1 MLIAVAL
8 LIAVLAGNVA
18 ANLQRPGVKTGV
30 GFLERPAGC
39 GMSQTLISYGEQAT
53 YMSAFVVAL
62 LNTMLVTA
70 VAAMLATVLGF
81 VIGIARLSS
90 NDLVASAAGLY
101 VESFRNIPL
110 LILLLFWYF
119 AVLRPLPG
127 PRASLGL
134 GDLIFLNNR
143 GLFIPAPQLAE
154 GAAAVVAAAMAG
166 LALAVAIA
174 VAARLARI
182 RTGTRVHY
190 RWLAPGALFGLP
202 AAAWFI
208 AGPAVLWSIP
218 HLQGFNFIGGVAVT
232 PELFALTVGLS
243 IYSAAYIA
251 EIVRSGVQAIP
262 RGQIEAAR
270 SLGLSR
276 WQIAPDRDSAR
287 AAHHRPATRRLLR
300 DPAQSHAQLGHRL
313 SGPDARLR
321 WNSAQ
326 SDRPAGRR
334 HADRARDLSGL
345 GASDFESY
353 RDGEPVAAPVG
364 SLAMKTSPE
373 RRSSGDLLRFLRS
386 CVSAPLNVL
395 LTAALLAL
403 AFVALLWLV
412 RWAVVDAVWSGTS
425 GNDCAGHYGACW
437 IFLAPARRRFFG
449 GYPAPERWR
458 VVAAIALIGA
468 VALALRFTHRQLL
481 RLGPLVALLAAS
493 SVAVA
498 V

>member
-1 MLIAVAL
+1 LRGGARGAAIQLAVLIAVAL

-18 ANLQRPGVKTGV
+18 ANLQRLGVKTGF
-30 GFLERPAGC
+30 GFLERPAGFDI
-39 GMSQTLISYGEQAT
+39 SQTLISYGEQAT

-70 VAAMLATVLGF
+70 LAAMLATVLGF

-174 VAARLARI
+174 VAARRARI

-190 RWLAPGALFGLP
+190 RWLAPGALFCLP

-218 HLQGFNFIGGVAVT
+218 HLQGFNFIGGVAMT

-243 IYSAAYIA
+243 MYSAAYIA

-276 WQIAPDRDSAR
+276 WQIA
-287 AAHHRPATRRLLR
+287 RLIEI
-300 DPAQSHAQLGHRL
+300 P
-313 SGPDARLR
+313 
-321 WNSAQ
+321 
-326 SDRPAGRR
+326 
-334 HADRARDLSGL
+334 
-345 GASDFESY
+345 
-353 RDGEPVAAPVG
+353 
-364 SLAMKTSPE
+364 
-373 RRSSGDLLRFLRS
+373 
-386 CVSAPLNVL
+386 
-395 LTAALLAL
+395 
-403 AFVALLWLV
+403 
-412 RWAVVDAVWSGTS
+412 
-425 GNDCAGHYGACW
+425 
-437 IFLAPARRRFFG
+437 
-449 GYPAPERWR
+449 
-458 VVAAIALIGA
+458 
-468 VALALRFTHRQLL
+468 LALRIIVPPLGAYYVILL
-481 RLGPLVALLAAS
+481 KNTSLGSAIAYPDLMHVFAGTVLNQTGQPVEVMLITLATYLGLGLAISRATGLVNRWLRR
-493 SVAVA
+493 
-498 V
+498 

>member
-1 MLIAVAL
+1 LRGGARGAAIQLAVLIAVAL

-18 ANLQRPGVKTGV
+18 ANLQRLGVKTGF
-30 GFLERPAGC
+30 GFLERPAGFDI
-39 GMSQTLISYGEQAT
+39 SQTLISYGEQAT

-70 VAAMLATVLGF
+70 LAAMLATVLGF

-143 GLFIPAPQLAE
+143 GLFIPAPQFAE

-174 VAARLARI
+174 VAARRARI

-276 WQIAPDRDSAR
+276 WQIA
-287 AAHHRPATRRLLR
+287 RLIEI
-300 DPAQSHAQLGHRL
+300 P
-313 SGPDARLR
+313 
-321 WNSAQ
+321 
-326 SDRPAGRR
+326 
-334 HADRARDLSGL
+334 
-345 GASDFESY
+345 
-353 RDGEPVAAPVG
+353 
-364 SLAMKTSPE
+364 
-373 RRSSGDLLRFLRS
+373 
-386 CVSAPLNVL
+386 
-395 LTAALLAL
+395 
-403 AFVALLWLV
+403 
-412 RWAVVDAVWSGTS
+412 
-425 GNDCAGHYGACW
+425 
-437 IFLAPARRRFFG
+437 
-449 GYPAPERWR
+449 
-458 VVAAIALIGA
+458 
-468 VALALRFTHRQLL
+468 LALRIIVPPLGAYYVILL
-481 RLGPLVALLAAS
+481 KNTSLGSAIAYPDLMHVFAGTVLNQTGQPVEVMLITLATYLGLGLAISRATGLVNRWLRR
-493 SVAVA
+493 
-498 V
+498 

>member
-1 MLIAVAL
+1 LRGGARGAAIQLAVLIAVAL

-18 ANLQRPGVKTGV
+18 ANLQRLGVKTGF
-30 GFLERPAGC
+30 GFLERPAGFDI
-39 GMSQTLISYGEQAT
+39 SQTLISYGEQAT

-70 VAAMLATVLGF
+70 LAAMLATVLGF

-174 VAARLARI
+174 VAARRARI

-276 WQIAPDRDSAR
+276 WQIA
-287 AAHHRPATRRLLR
+287 RLIEI
-300 DPAQSHAQLGHRL
+300 P
-313 SGPDARLR
+313 
-321 WNSAQ
+321 
-326 SDRPAGRR
+326 
-334 HADRARDLSGL
+334 
-345 GASDFESY
+345 
-353 RDGEPVAAPVG
+353 
-364 SLAMKTSPE
+364 
-373 RRSSGDLLRFLRS
+373 
-386 CVSAPLNVL
+386 
-395 LTAALLAL
+395 
-403 AFVALLWLV
+403 
-412 RWAVVDAVWSGTS
+412 
-425 GNDCAGHYGACW
+425 
-437 IFLAPARRRFFG
+437 
-449 GYPAPERWR
+449 
-458 VVAAIALIGA
+458 
-468 VALALRFTHRQLL
+468 LALRIIVPPLGAYYVILL
-481 RLGPLVALLAAS
+481 KNTSLGSAIAYPDLMHVFAGTVLNQTGQPVEVMLITLATYLGLGLAISRATGLVNRWLRR
-493 SVAVA
+493 
-498 V
+498 

>member
-1 MLIAVAL
+1 LRGGARGAAIQLAVLIAVAL

-18 ANLQRPGVKTGV
+18 ANLQRLGVKTGF
-30 GFLERPAGC
+30 GFLERPAGFDI
-39 GMSQTLISYGEQAT
+39 SQTLISYGEQAT

-70 VAAMLATVLGF
+70 LAAMLATVLGF

-174 VAARLARI
+174 VAARRARI

-218 HLQGFNFIGGVAVT
+218 HLQGFNFIGGVAMT
-232 PELFALTVGLS
+232 PELFALAVGLS
-243 IYSAAYIA
+243 MYSAAYIA

-276 WQIAPDRDSAR
+276 WQIA
-287 AAHHRPATRRLLR
+287 RLIEI
-300 DPAQSHAQLGHRL
+300 P
-313 SGPDARLR
+313 
-321 WNSAQ
+321 
-326 SDRPAGRR
+326 
-334 HADRARDLSGL
+334 
-345 GASDFESY
+345 
-353 RDGEPVAAPVG
+353 
-364 SLAMKTSPE
+364 
-373 RRSSGDLLRFLRS
+373 
-386 CVSAPLNVL
+386 
-395 LTAALLAL
+395 
-403 AFVALLWLV
+403 
-412 RWAVVDAVWSGTS
+412 
-425 GNDCAGHYGACW
+425 
-437 IFLAPARRRFFG
+437 
-449 GYPAPERWR
+449 
-458 VVAAIALIGA
+458 
-468 VALALRFTHRQLL
+468 LALRIIVPPLGAYYVILL
-481 RLGPLVALLAAS
+481 KNTSLGSAIAYPDLMHVFAGTVLNQTGQPVEVMLITLATYLGLGLAISRATGLVNRWLRR
-493 SVAVA
+493 
-498 V
+498 

>member
-1 MLIAVAL
+1 MLRGGARGAAIQLAVLIAVAL

-18 ANLQRPGVKTGV
+18 ANLQRLGVKTGF
-30 GFLERPAGC
+30 GFLERPAGFDI
-39 GMSQTLISYGEQAT
+39 SQTLISYGEQAT

-70 VAAMLATVLGF
+70 LAAMLATVLGF

-174 VAARLARI
+174 VAARRARI

-262 RGQIEAAR
+262 RGQIEGAR

-276 WQIAPDRDSAR
+276 WQIA
-287 AAHHRPATRRLLR
+287 RLIEI
-300 DPAQSHAQLGHRL
+300 P
-313 SGPDARLR
+313 
-321 WNSAQ
+321 
-326 SDRPAGRR
+326 
-334 HADRARDLSGL
+334 
-345 GASDFESY
+345 
-353 RDGEPVAAPVG
+353 
-364 SLAMKTSPE
+364 
-373 RRSSGDLLRFLRS
+373 
-386 CVSAPLNVL
+386 
-395 LTAALLAL
+395 
-403 AFVALLWLV
+403 
-412 RWAVVDAVWSGTS
+412 
-425 GNDCAGHYGACW
+425 
-437 IFLAPARRRFFG
+437 
-449 GYPAPERWR
+449 
-458 VVAAIALIGA
+458 
-468 VALALRFTHRQLL
+468 LALRIIVPPLGAYYVILL
-481 RLGPLVALLAAS
+481 KNTSLGSAIAYPDLMHVFAGTVLNQTGQPVEVMLITLANYLGLGLAISRATVLVNRWLRR
-493 SVAVA
+493 
-498 V
+498 

>member
-1 MLIAVAL
+1 LRGGARGAAIQLAVLIAVAL

-18 ANLQRPGVKTGV
+18 ANLQRLGVKTGF
-30 GFLERPAGC
+30 GFLERPAGFDI
-39 GMSQTLISYGEQAT
+39 SQTLISYGEQAT

-70 VAAMLATVLGF
+70 LAAMLATVLGF

-174 VAARLARI
+174 VAARRARI

-251 EIVRSGVQAIP
+251 EIVRSGVQSIP

-276 WQIAPDRDSAR
+276 WQIA
-287 AAHHRPATRRLLR
+287 RLIEI
-300 DPAQSHAQLGHRL
+300 P
-313 SGPDARLR
+313 
-321 WNSAQ
+321 
-326 SDRPAGRR
+326 
-334 HADRARDLSGL
+334 
-345 GASDFESY
+345 
-353 RDGEPVAAPVG
+353 
-364 SLAMKTSPE
+364 
-373 RRSSGDLLRFLRS
+373 
-386 CVSAPLNVL
+386 
-395 LTAALLAL
+395 
-403 AFVALLWLV
+403 
-412 RWAVVDAVWSGTS
+412 
-425 GNDCAGHYGACW
+425 
-437 IFLAPARRRFFG
+437 
-449 GYPAPERWR
+449 
-458 VVAAIALIGA
+458 
-468 VALALRFTHRQLL
+468 LALRIIVPPLGAYYVILL
-481 RLGPLVALLAAS
+481 KNTSLGSAIAYPDLMHVFAGTVLNQTGQPVEVMLITLATYLGLGLAISRATGLVNRWLRR
-493 SVAVA
+493 
-498 V
+498 

>member
-1 MLIAVAL
+1 MRGGAQGAAIQLAVLIAVAL

-18 ANLQRPGVKTGV
+18 ANLQRLGVKTGF
-30 GFLERPAGC
+30 GFLERPAGFDI
-39 GMSQTLISYGEQAT
+39 SQTLISYGEQAT

-70 VAAMLATVLGF
+70 LAAMLATVLGF

-174 VAARLARI
+174 VAARRARI

-208 AGPAVLWSIP
+208 VGPAVLWSIP

-276 WQIAPDRDSAR
+276 WQIA
-287 AAHHRPATRRLLR
+287 RLIEI
-300 DPAQSHAQLGHRL
+300 P
-313 SGPDARLR
+313 
-321 WNSAQ
+321 
-326 SDRPAGRR
+326 
-334 HADRARDLSGL
+334 
-345 GASDFESY
+345 
-353 RDGEPVAAPVG
+353 
-364 SLAMKTSPE
+364 
-373 RRSSGDLLRFLRS
+373 
-386 CVSAPLNVL
+386 
-395 LTAALLAL
+395 
-403 AFVALLWLV
+403 
-412 RWAVVDAVWSGTS
+412 
-425 GNDCAGHYGACW
+425 
-437 IFLAPARRRFFG
+437 
-449 GYPAPERWR
+449 
-458 VVAAIALIGA
+458 
-468 VALALRFTHRQLL
+468 LALRIIVPPLGAYYVILL
-481 RLGPLVALLAAS
+481 KNTSLGSAIAYPDLMHVFAGTVLNQTGQPVEVMLITLATYLGLGLAISRATGLVNRWLRR
-493 SVAVA
+493 
-498 V
+498 

>member
-1 MLIAVAL
+1 LRGGARGAAIQLAVLIAVAL

-18 ANLQRPGVKTGV
+18 ANLQRLGVKTGF
-30 GFLERPAGC
+30 GFLERPAGFDI
-39 GMSQTLISYGEQAT
+39 SQTLISYGEQAT

-62 LNTMLVTA
+62 LNTMLVTSL
-70 VAAMLATVLGF
+70 AAMLATVLGF
-81 VIGIARLSS
+81 VVGIARLSS

-174 VAARLARI
+174 VAARRARI

-218 HLQGFNFIGGVAVT
+218 HLQGFNFIGGVAMT

-243 IYSAAYIA
+243 MYSAAYIA

-276 WQIAPDRDSAR
+276 WQIA
-287 AAHHRPATRRLLR
+287 RLIEI
-300 DPAQSHAQLGHRL
+300 P
-313 SGPDARLR
+313 
-321 WNSAQ
+321 
-326 SDRPAGRR
+326 
-334 HADRARDLSGL
+334 
-345 GASDFESY
+345 
-353 RDGEPVAAPVG
+353 
-364 SLAMKTSPE
+364 
-373 RRSSGDLLRFLRS
+373 
-386 CVSAPLNVL
+386 
-395 LTAALLAL
+395 
-403 AFVALLWLV
+403 
-412 RWAVVDAVWSGTS
+412 
-425 GNDCAGHYGACW
+425 
-437 IFLAPARRRFFG
+437 
-449 GYPAPERWR
+449 
-458 VVAAIALIGA
+458 
-468 VALALRFTHRQLL
+468 LALRIIVPPLGAYYVILL
-481 RLGPLVALLAAS
+481 KNTSLGSAIAYPDLMHVFAGTVLNQTGQPVEVMLITLATYLGLGLAISRATGLVNRWLRR
-493 SVAVA
+493 
-498 V
+498 

>member
-1 MLIAVAL
+1 VRGAAIQLAVLIAVAL

-18 ANLQRPGVKTGV
+18 ANLQRLGVKTGF
-30 GFLERPAGC
+30 GFLERPAGFDI
-39 GMSQTLISYGEQAT
+39 SQTLISYGEQAT

-62 LNTMLVTA
+62 LNTMLVTSL
-70 VAAMLATVLGF
+70 AAMLATVLGF

-174 VAARLARI
+174 VAARRARI

-276 WQIAPDRDSAR
+276 WQIA
-287 AAHHRPATRRLLR
+287 RLIEI
-300 DPAQSHAQLGHRL
+300 P
-313 SGPDARLR
+313 
-321 WNSAQ
+321 
-326 SDRPAGRR
+326 
-334 HADRARDLSGL
+334 
-345 GASDFESY
+345 
-353 RDGEPVAAPVG
+353 
-364 SLAMKTSPE
+364 
-373 RRSSGDLLRFLRS
+373 
-386 CVSAPLNVL
+386 
-395 LTAALLAL
+395 
-403 AFVALLWLV
+403 
-412 RWAVVDAVWSGTS
+412 
-425 GNDCAGHYGACW
+425 
-437 IFLAPARRRFFG
+437 
-449 GYPAPERWR
+449 
-458 VVAAIALIGA
+458 
-468 VALALRFTHRQLL
+468 LALRIIVPPLGAYYVILL
-481 RLGPLVALLAAS
+481 KNTSLGSAIAYPDLMHVFAGTVLNQTGQPVEVMLITLATYLGLGLAISRATGLVNRWLRR
-493 SVAVA
+493 
-498 V
+498 

>member
-1 MLIAVAL
+1 LRGGARGAAIQLAVLIAVAL

-18 ANLQRPGVKTGV
+18 ANLQRLGVKTGF
-30 GFLERPAGC
+30 GFLERPAGFDI
-39 GMSQTLISYGEQAT
+39 SQTLISYGEQAT

-70 VAAMLATVLGF
+70 LAAMLATVLGF

-174 VAARLARI
+174 VAARRARI

-218 HLQGFNFIGGVAVT
+218 HLQGFNFIGGVAMT

-243 IYSAAYIA
+243 MYSAAYIA

-276 WQIAPDRDSAR
+276 WQIA
-287 AAHHRPATRRLLR
+287 RLIEI
-300 DPAQSHAQLGHRL
+300 P
-313 SGPDARLR
+313 
-321 WNSAQ
+321 
-326 SDRPAGRR
+326 
-334 HADRARDLSGL
+334 
-345 GASDFESY
+345 
-353 RDGEPVAAPVG
+353 
-364 SLAMKTSPE
+364 
-373 RRSSGDLLRFLRS
+373 
-386 CVSAPLNVL
+386 
-395 LTAALLAL
+395 
-403 AFVALLWLV
+403 
-412 RWAVVDAVWSGTS
+412 
-425 GNDCAGHYGACW
+425 
-437 IFLAPARRRFFG
+437 
-449 GYPAPERWR
+449 
-458 VVAAIALIGA
+458 
-468 VALALRFTHRQLL
+468 LALRIIVPPLGAYYVILL
-481 RLGPLVALLAAS
+481 KNTSLGSAIAYPDLMHVFAGTVLNQTGQPVEVMLITLATYLGLGLAISRATGLVNRWLRR
-493 SVAVA
+493 
-498 V
+498 

>member
-1 MLIAVAL
+1 LRGGARGAAIQLAVLIAVAL

-18 ANLQRPGVKTGV
+18 ANLQRLGVKTGF
-30 GFLERPAGC
+30 GFLERPAGFDI
-39 GMSQTLISYGEQAT
+39 SQTLISYGEQAT

-70 VAAMLATVLGF
+70 LAAMLATVLGF

-110 LILLLFWYF
+110 LILLLLWYF

-174 VAARLARI
+174 VAARRARI

-190 RWLAPGALFGLP
+190 RWLAPGALFCLP

-276 WQIAPDRDSAR
+276 WQIA
-287 AAHHRPATRRLLR
+287 RLIEI
-300 DPAQSHAQLGHRL
+300 P
-313 SGPDARLR
+313 
-321 WNSAQ
+321 
-326 SDRPAGRR
+326 
-334 HADRARDLSGL
+334 
-345 GASDFESY
+345 
-353 RDGEPVAAPVG
+353 
-364 SLAMKTSPE
+364 
-373 RRSSGDLLRFLRS
+373 
-386 CVSAPLNVL
+386 
-395 LTAALLAL
+395 
-403 AFVALLWLV
+403 
-412 RWAVVDAVWSGTS
+412 
-425 GNDCAGHYGACW
+425 
-437 IFLAPARRRFFG
+437 
-449 GYPAPERWR
+449 
-458 VVAAIALIGA
+458 
-468 VALALRFTHRQLL
+468 LALRIIVPPLGAYYVILL
-481 RLGPLVALLAAS
+481 KNTSLGSAIAYPDLMHVFAGTVLNQTGQPVEVMLITLATYLGLGLAISRATGLVNWWLRR
-493 SVAVA
+493 
-498 V
+498 

>member
-1 MLIAVAL
+1 LRGGARGAAIQLAVLIAVAL

-18 ANLQRPGVKTGV
+18 ANLQRLGVKTGF
-30 GFLERPAGC
+30 GFLERPAGFDI
-39 GMSQTLISYGEQAT
+39 SQTLISYGEQAT

-70 VAAMLATVLGF
+70 LAAMLATVLGF
-81 VIGIARLSS
+81 IIGIARLSS

-174 VAARLARI
+174 VAARRARI

-243 IYSAAYIA
+243 IYSAAYVA

-276 WQIAPDRDSAR
+276 WQIA
-287 AAHHRPATRRLLR
+287 RLIEI
-300 DPAQSHAQLGHRL
+300 P
-313 SGPDARLR
+313 
-321 WNSAQ
+321 
-326 SDRPAGRR
+326 
-334 HADRARDLSGL
+334 
-345 GASDFESY
+345 
-353 RDGEPVAAPVG
+353 
-364 SLAMKTSPE
+364 
-373 RRSSGDLLRFLRS
+373 
-386 CVSAPLNVL
+386 
-395 LTAALLAL
+395 
-403 AFVALLWLV
+403 
-412 RWAVVDAVWSGTS
+412 
-425 GNDCAGHYGACW
+425 
-437 IFLAPARRRFFG
+437 
-449 GYPAPERWR
+449 
-458 VVAAIALIGA
+458 
-468 VALALRFTHRQLL
+468 LALRIIVPPLGAYYVILL
-481 RLGPLVALLAAS
+481 KNTSLGSAIAYPDLMHVFAGTVLNQTGQPVEVMLITLATYLGLGLAISRATGLVNRWLRR
-493 SVAVA
+493 
-498 V
+498 